1 MTDKLMKLKQYSDGA
16 SYWRVACDCHS
27 PDHDVTLWFEP
38 EPGVELVNL
47 NLSMEVGFFD
57 KHYGGFSGMINNLTK
72 RVRHAAKVLFTGYAT
87 MQGDVVLDEAGI
99 KAMQAALKQGIA
111 HAQAAKAARLRKD

>member
-57 KHYGGFSGMINNLTK
+57 RHHGGFSGMINNL
-72 RVRHAAKVLFTGYAT
+72 RLRARHAAKVLFTGYAT
-87 MQGDVVLDEAGI
+87 MQGDVVLDEAGM
-99 KAMQAALKQGIA
+99 KAMQAALTQGMA
-111 HAQAAKAARLRKD
+111 HAKACKSKRAIKS